1 MLKLLVGVAVAGLVV
16 GPLATVVLNS
26 LQAPASLPFD
36 FKGFT
41 LENFRTVFETQA
53 LLPLLAN
60 TVVFAV
66 GATVLGLVLA
76 TMISWLCESTDV
88 PLRRLTYG
96 TLYVLLPL
104 PIFVKV
110 LGWIIL
116 LSPRSGMLNVWLRGA
131 LGLDATSGPLSIFN
145 VWSMIAISGLGITP
159 SMVLLISA
167 VMRNMDASLEEAA
180 AASGARRSTVLRRVT
195 LPVMAPGLLSAG
207 IYFAM
212 VLIQLLDTPLMVGL
226 AANFPV
232 LSTRI
237 FLLTEEGRRGV
248 PEFGLAAAY
257 GVVLLVPALA
267 LLWVYFRRTR
277 LMQQFQVI
285 RGRAT
290 RRRLSLGVWRVPAA
304 IAMLA
309 VPALSLL
316 PVLAI
321 VWLSLMP
328 FYAAPSLD
336 ALGALTVRHYTEILD
351 SRIARLALTNTLVT
365 TAAAAVVTVGLALLI
380 SWASNGPGLRRR
392 ARWLEVLAF
401 LPVALPSV
409 VVALGLATLAA
420 RTPLF
425 GTRGIIVIGFVIT
438 SLAYTVR
445 IMSAAV
451 MQVHTEMVEA
461 AQVSGVGPLTTMV
474 YIVMPQM
481 RTALLNGMLY
491 VTSRS
496 MRDLV
501 IPLMLMSSDT
511 ILIGPLIYRL
521 WQQAELPAASAL
533 AVTLLVMAAAA
544 VLPLYFLG
552 ERRSQA
558 AVQPL

>member
-1 MLKLLVGVAVAGLVV
+1 
-16 GPLATVVLNS
+16 
-26 LQAPASLPFD
+26 
-36 FKGFT
+36 
-41 LENFRTVFETQA
+41 
-53 LLPLLAN
+53 
-60 TVVFAV
+60 
-66 GATVLGLVLA
+66 
-76 TMISWLCESTDV
+76 
-88 PLRRLTYG
+88 
-96 TLYVLLPL
+96 
-104 PIFVKV
+104 
-110 LGWIIL
+110 
-116 LSPRSGMLNVWLRGA
+116 
-131 LGLDATSGPLSIFN
+131 
-145 VWSMIAISGLGITP
+145 
-159 SMVLLISA
+159 
-167 VMRNMDASLEEAA
+167 
-180 AASGARRSTVLRRVT
+180 
-195 LPVMAPGLLSAG
+195 
-207 IYFAM
+207 
-212 VLIQLLDTPLMVGL
+212 
-226 AANFPV
+226 
-232 LSTRI
+232 
-237 FLLTEEGRRGV
+237 
-248 PEFGLAAAY
+248 
-257 GVVLLVPALA
+257 
-267 LLWVYFRRTR
+267 
-277 LMQQFQVI
+277 MQQFQII

-290 RRRLSLGVWRVPAA
+290 RRRVSLGAWRVPAA
-304 IAMLA
+304 IAMVA

-321 VWLSLMP
+321 VWLSLVP
-328 FYAAPSLD
+328 FYAIPSLD
-336 ALGALTVRHYTEILD
+336 ALGALTLRHYTEILD

-365 TAAAAVVTVGLALLI
+365 TVAAAVVTVGLAFLI
-380 SWASNGPGLRRR
+380 SWASTGPGLRRR
-392 ARWLEVLAF
+392 ARWLEVLTF

-409 VVALGLATLAA
+409 VVALGLVTLAA

-451 MQVHTEMVEA
+451 MQVHAEMVEA
-461 AQVSGVGPLTTMV
+461 AQVSGTGPLASLV

-501 IPLMLMSSDT
+501 VPLMLMSSDT

-552 ERRSQA
+552 ERRSAA

>member
-1 MLKLLVGVAVAGLVV
+1 LLRLLVGLAVAGLIA
-16 GPLATVVLNS
+16 GPLATVLLNS
-26 LQAPASLPFD
+26 LQGPSSLPFD
-36 FKGFT
+36 FAGFT
-41 LENFRTVFETQA
+41 LENFRTVFDVRG
-53 LLPLLAN
+53 LLPVLAN
-60 TVVFAV
+60 TALFA
-66 GATVLGLVLA
+66 GGSTALGLVLA
-76 TMISWLCESTDV
+76 TAISWLCESTDV
-88 PLRRLTYG
+88 PLRRVTYG
-96 TLYVLLPL
+96 ALYVLLPL

-116 LSPRSGMLNVWLRGA
+116 LSPRSGMLNVWLRDA
-131 LGLDATSGPLSIFN
+131 LGLDAASGPLSIFN
-145 VWSMIAISGLGITP
+145 VWSMIAITGLGITP

-180 AASGARRSTVLRRVT
+180 AAAGARRLTILRHVT
-195 LPVMAPGLLSAG
+195 LPVMAPGLVSAG

-226 AANFPV
+226 AAGFPV

-237 FLLTEEGRRGV
+237 FLLTEEGRRGF
-248 PEFGLAAAY
+248 PEYGLAAAY

-267 LLWVYFRRTR
+267 LVWLYVRRTR
-277 LMQQFQVI
+277 LAQRFQII

-290 RRRLSLGVWRVPAA
+290 RRRVSLGVWRLPAA
-304 IAMLA
+304 IAALS
-309 VPALSLL
+309 VPALSML

-321 VWLSLMP
+321 VWLSLVP
-328 FYAAPSLD
+328 FYAVPSLE
-336 ALGALTVRHYTEILD
+336 ALGALTLRHYAEILD

-365 TAAAAVVTVGLALLI
+365 TATAAVVTVALAFLI
-380 SWASNGPGLRRR
+380 SWVSSGPGMRGR
-392 ARWLEVLAF
+392 ARWLEVVTF

-409 VVALGLATLAA
+409 VVALGLVTLAA

-425 GTRGIIVIGFVIT
+425 GTRSIIVLAFVIT

-451 MQVHTEMVEA
+451 MQVHGEMVEA
-461 AQVSGVGPLTTMV
+461 AQVSGAGALTSMV
-474 YIVMPQM
+474 RIVMPQM
-481 RTALLNGMLY
+481 RGALLNGMLY

-501 IPLMLMSSDT
+501 MPLMLMSSDT

-544 VLPLYFLG
+544 VLPLYVLG
-552 ERRSQA
+552 ERTSPA